1 MALKAK
7 YEKNNGL
14 SPATVVNAAARLAAA
29 STKDTGG
36 DPIDAMPR
44 AVDAV
49 LKAKVTPSESE
60 EDDEDGGSVL
70 LPHQFRVLE

>member
-1 MALKAK
+1 LAIKAK
-7 YEKNNGL
+7 YDKNNGL

-49 LKAKVTPSESE
+49 LKAKVTPSEFE
-60 EDDEDGGSVL
+60 EDGEDDDSVL
-70 LPHQFRVLE
+70 LPHQLSVLE